1 MALHIVN
8 AGQNASAAAW
18 AAAKRLPDRAPL
30 VVMVHGYRFSPH
42 SPEHDPHRHI
52 LSLAPC
58 DGARHAVSWPASL
71 GFSARGRE
79 GLAIAYGWEARG
91 NLRGAYAR
99 AADAGAELAG
109 VIDRLAV
116 TARRPVALI
125 GHSLGARVALAAMS
139 RAAPGAVGRVV
150 LLAGAEFRSC
160 AENAAASPAGML
172 AEIINITSRENDP
185 YDFALEL
192 LLRAGRDGT
201 VGLGITRPRDHWID
215 IQVDQPETL
224 AALRAMGFP
233 VSDPVSRA
241 SHWAPYLRHGLFDFY
256 RAALCQPWSL
266 PLPLLARHMP
276 QRQAPR
282 WSRLFEVRAPQSW
295 SFGRA

>member
-1 MALHIVN
+1 MALHVVN
-8 AGQNASAAAW
+8 SGQNASARTW
-18 AAAKRLPDRAPL
+18 TAAKHLPDRAPL
-30 VVMVHGYRFSPH
+30 VVMIHGYRFSPS

-52 LSLAPC
+52 LSLTPA

-71 GFSARGRE
+71 GFSAAGDE

-99 AADAGAELAG
+99 AADTGAELAG
-109 VIDRLAV
+109 LIDRLAI

-125 GHSLGARVALAAMS
+125 GHSLGARVALSAMA

-150 LLAGAEFRSC
+150 LLAGAEFTSA
-160 AENAAASPAGML
+160 AERAAASPAGML
-172 AEIINITSRENDP
+172 SEIINITTRENDP

-192 LLRAGRDGT
+192 LLRAGREGT
-201 VGLGITRPRDHWID
+201 VGLGLSRPQDHWVD
-215 IQVDQPETL
+215 IQIDEPGTI
-224 AALRAMGFP
+224 AGLRAMGFP
-233 VSDPVSRA
+233 VSDPASRA
-241 SHWAPYLRHGLFDFY
+241 CHWSPYLRQGLFDFY

-266 PLPLLARHMP
+266 PLPLLARHLS
-276 QRQAPR
+276 QHQAPR
-282 WSRLFEVRAPQSW
+282 WSRLFEFHAPQSW